1 MEVNTFGTIACIFM
15 HHVTRVFPYRCDNV
29 LILGNFCKVRAEKS
43 GGSDRPTP
51 RRESMQITRLRM
63 F

>member
-29 LILGNFCKVRAEKS
+29 LILGNFCEVRLEKS
-43 GGSDRPTP
+43 GGNGMPHRNGKSVQNTP
-51 RRESMQITRLRM
+51 LRM

>member
-29 LILGNFCKVRAEKS
+29 LILGNFCKVWAEKS
-43 GGSDRPTP
+43 GACQNPHKRVKT
-51 RRESMQITRLRM
+51 QKNTC
-63 F
+63 